1 MVLHVPCGDY
11 TGITVPRQRLI
22 RMRGV
27 SVCRPSR
34 FFLKKNQDANA
45 AQKLVRHPTRG
56 HAARATPGARTRAHA
71 RGHQGTEDRGYPQLI
86 WGGGLARNPRI
97 PRAQPRTSRAHTS
110 VISRAAA
117 LPEREQSL
125 KKKQILKFYTMKG
138 IARLKE
144 RGSRGHDCEKK
155 KRTTRRHTRCSRD
168 SQVPNSSSTE
178 LVAA

>member
-34 FFLKKNQDANA
+34 FFLKKPRRKRGAKTRA
-45 AQKLVRHPTRG
+45 PPHTRSRRTRHPRRADESTRE
-56 HAARATPGARTRAHA
+56 
-71 RGHQGTEDRGYPQLI
+71 GTEDRGYPQLI

-110 VISRAAA
+110 VISRGPAR
-117 LPEREQSL
+117 ERAEF
-125 KKKQILKFYTMKG
+125 KKKQILKFYTMQG

>member
-71 RGHQGTEDRGYPQLI
+71 RGQRTEGTPSSYGVEDSREI
-86 WGGGLARNPRI
+86 
-97 PRAQPRTSRAHTS
+97 RASRAR
-110 VISRAAA
+110 SRAPAARTHLSSRAA

-155 KRTTRRHTRCSRD
+155 EYDATTHAMLAGL
-168 SQVPNSSSTE
+168 SST
-178 LVAA
+178 